1 MERPDARTEKAQAD
15 GAGEFGNSIN
25 TGQYHIS
32 KQGHFAKND
41 ILLVEEILPNP
52 R

>member
-1 MERPDARTEKAQAD
+1 MILQGDEYDKRIRKYVGRLTR
-15 GAGEFGNSIN
+15 
-25 TGQYHIS
+25 IS